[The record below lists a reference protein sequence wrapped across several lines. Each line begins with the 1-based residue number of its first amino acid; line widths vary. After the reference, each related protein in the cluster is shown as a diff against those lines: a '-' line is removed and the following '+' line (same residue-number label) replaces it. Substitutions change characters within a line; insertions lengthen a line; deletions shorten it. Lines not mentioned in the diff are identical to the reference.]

1 MSEGTETNRSE
12 VGNQGGGTAFVGEQL
27 PKAMGS
33 GDMCRAFS
41 ISHPTFKKRERAGAF
56 RPFELPRAI
65 GAKRYS
71 GEKVQLFLN
80 GRQ

>member
-1 MSEGTETNRSE
+1 MVETNRSE
-12 VGNQGGGTAFVGEQL
+12 TGTKTGSASRVGEQL

-33 GDMCRAFS
+33 GDMCTAFS

-65 GAKRYS
+65 GRKRYS
-71 GEKVQLFLN
+71 GEKVQTFLN
-80 GRQ
+80 GRAK